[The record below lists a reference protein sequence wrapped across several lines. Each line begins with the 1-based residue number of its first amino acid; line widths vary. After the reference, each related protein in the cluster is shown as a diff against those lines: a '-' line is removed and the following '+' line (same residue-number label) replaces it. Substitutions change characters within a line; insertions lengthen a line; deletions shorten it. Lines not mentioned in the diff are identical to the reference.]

1 MELTINAI
9 VILVGLFLTVGAPIL
24 KQSNKI
30 QQAIDRID
38 NQQKEIKTA
47 WDRLNSHEKTIDDH
61 EIRITVLEHDKQQE
75 KSE

>member
-30 QQAIDRID
+30 QQVVDRID
-38 NQQKEIKTA
+38 NQQKEISTA
-47 WDRLNSHEKTIDDH
+47 WGRLNDHEKAIDDH
-61 EIRITVLEHDKQQE
+61 ETRITVLEHDKEQE
-75 KSE
+75 ERK

>member
-9 VILVGLFLTVGAPIL
+9 VILVGLFLTIGAPIL

-38 NQQKEIKTA
+38 NQQKEIRTA

-61 EIRITVLEHDKQQE
+61 ETRITVLEHDREQE
-75 KSE
+75 ERK

>member
-1 MELTINAI
+1 MELIVNTL

-24 KQSNKI
+24 KHSNKI
-30 QQAIDRID
+30 QQVVDRID

-75 KSE
+75 ER